1 MATQEAHAVYVRRVC
16 TFLAYLRA
24 LYYIFSVDKMEIL
37 CAQSTQKMLRER
49 KTQTFGENCCLY

>member
-24 LYYIFSVDKMEIL
+24 SYYIFSQFKLNGNFV
-37 CAQSTQKMLRER
+37 KMLRE
-49 KTQTFGENCCLY
+49 KKPQTFGENCCLY